1 MIKNFDTINKMKD
14 IYSRECK
21 KLVEIVGLENF
32 PKIKNNF
39 DLARFIEDLA
49 EMSPTLLENSK
60 VKQIKK
66 LVEKKYFLK

>member
-1 MIKNFDTINKMKD
+1 
-14 IYSRECK
+14 
-21 KLVEIVGLENF
+21 LVEIVGLENF

-49 EMSPTLLENSK
+49 AMSPTLLENQK

-66 LVEKKYFLK
+66 LVDKKYFLA